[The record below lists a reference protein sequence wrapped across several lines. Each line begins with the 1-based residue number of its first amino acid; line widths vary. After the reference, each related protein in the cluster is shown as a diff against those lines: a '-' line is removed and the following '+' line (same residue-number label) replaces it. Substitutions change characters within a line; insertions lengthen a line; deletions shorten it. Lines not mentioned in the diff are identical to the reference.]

1 LTDTTA
7 FQAQLQNIA
16 DLAEKAGA
24 KNELTRILN
33 LLSIEMRVQL
43 LGDQDCE
50 PAMTIKDVVA
60 LIIKGQTNE

>member
-1 LTDTTA
+1 MTDRVA
-7 FQAQLQNIA
+7 FEAQLMNIA

-43 LGDQDCE
+43 LGDPNCE

>member
-1 LTDTTA
+1 MTDRVA
-7 FQAQLQNIA
+7 FEAQLMNIA

-43 LGDQDCE
+43 LGDQNCE
-50 PAMTIKDVVA
+50 PAMTIRDVVA